1 MPIGGMGSEEKW
13 RLGDRLHR
21 EPRGRYGTWNLG
33 HLVLGTTN
41 AGQLVR
47 RPTRTPTTS
56 GGSQSINLVHAVAA
70 VFSQNSHLDG
80 N

>member
-47 RPTRTPTTS
+47 RPTRTPT
-56 GGSQSINLVHAVAA
+56 
-70 VFSQNSHLDG
+70 NSYADHLG
-80 N
+80 RFTEHFVGISLKIGV